1 LNDKKPRLLI
11 IDDDAPF
18 RDSLSEWLSG
28 SGYIVHQASTARD
41 ALDKLSDASPDVVL
55 LDLHMPD
62 ISGFD
67 FLTQLKQRNEDIPV
81 IVITGAGTLNDAIQA
96 LRLGA
101 SDFLSKPIVDMTMLD
116 HAVHRCVEQSRLR
129 LENRLY
135 REKIEEANRK
145 LSQSLHALEQDQ
157 QAGRLV
163 QLKMLPPSPKHI
175 GTYRFTHHVVPSLYL
190 SGDFL
195 DYFTA
200 GDNDLVFFIADV
212 SGHGASSA
220 FITVLLKNL
229 FARKRSDFLHRGDES
244 VLNPSVMLDLANQE
258 LLATETGKHATLCVC
273 RIDMVNNQLL
283 YAVAGHL
290 PLPVLHTIDSCQYLE
305 CKNLPVGMVE
315 GAEYQTITKELPEVF
330 TLWLFSDGILEVM
343 PAEGVRGQEALLLQ
357 LLRDLPPS
365 VAEIAKR
372 LGFHENRELPD
383 DVAILMLEK
392 R

>member
-1 LNDKKPRLLI
+1 MNDKKPRLLI

-18 RDSLSEWLSG
+18 RDSLAEWLSG
-28 SGYIVHQASTARD
+28 SGYDVEQVSTAKD
-41 ALDKLSDASPDVVL
+41 ALNTINSLAPDVIL
-55 LDLHMPD
+55 LDLHMPGL
-62 ISGFD
+62 SGFE
-67 FLTQLKQRNEDIPV
+67 FLQKLTEQGTNTPV
-81 IVITGAGTLNDAIQA
+81 IVITGAATMSDAVQA

-101 SDFLSKPIVDMTMLD
+101 SDFLNKPIMDMAVLD
-116 HAVHRCVEQSRLR
+116 HSVSRCVEQSRLR
-129 LENRLY
+129 NENRLY
-135 REKIEEANRK
+135 REKIEDANRK
-145 LSQSLHALEQDQ
+145 LSQNLLALEQDQ

-163 QLKMLPPSPKHI
+163 QMKMLPASPKHI

-190 SGDFL
+190 SGDFV

-229 FARKRSDFLHRGDES
+229 FARKRSDFLHNGDRSILE
-244 VLNPSVMLDLANQE
+244 PSAMLDLANQE

-273 RIDMVNNQLL
+273 RIDMTNNLL
-283 YAVAGHL
+283 FYSVAGHL
-290 PLPVLHTIDSCQYLE
+290 PLPVLHMGDSCIYLE
-305 CKNLPVGMVE
+305 CRNLPVGIVE
-315 GAEYQTITKELPEVF
+315 GAEYQTLTRELPDVF
-330 TLWLFSDGILEVM
+330 TLWLFSDGILEIM

-357 LLRDLPPS
+357 FLRDLPPS
-365 VAEIAKR
+365 VGEIAKR
-372 LGFHENRELPD
+372 LGFNENRELPD